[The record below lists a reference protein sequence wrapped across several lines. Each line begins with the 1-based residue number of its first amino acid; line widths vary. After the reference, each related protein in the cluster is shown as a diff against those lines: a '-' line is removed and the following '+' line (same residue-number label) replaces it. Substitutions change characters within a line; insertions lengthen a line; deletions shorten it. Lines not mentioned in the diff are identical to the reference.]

1 MSGWQLPAE
10 GAPSAP
16 AAEDW
21 VMPAPMAGG
30 TRSVVRTGPSGLL
43 LGTTRNE
50 RGETSSLAV
59 RLFRNR
65 PTRVFL
71 AVPEY
76 VSWVLAFRCVALG
89 AHLTVL
95 TGDPRRW
102 GRLVRA
108 VTDSGG
114 SVDLLGPDGTPP
126 GSGRPYRPSLV
137 LDDVAH
143 YDGSQAALGPWQ
155 AVLVN
160 ENAAAS
166 GAVFQLRSCDMAV
179 VGPCDARVTENLR
192 RAYALGPRQVRD
204 CTALGQDEVVLAM
217 PRRLLR
223 VQVPPT
229 PTEYG
234 VLFRA

>member
-10 GAPSAP
+10 AQ
-16 AAEDW
+16 
-21 VMPAPMAGG
+21 PAPEVDDWAMPSPMAEP

-43 LGTTRNE
+43 LGTTPGTGSGTE
-50 RGETSSLAV
+50 PTPLAV
-59 RLFRNR
+59 RIFRNR

-76 VSWVLAFRCVALG
+76 VSWLLAYRCISLG
-89 AHLTVL
+89 AHLSL
-95 TGDPRRW
+95 MAADPARW

-108 VTDSGG
+108 VHDSGG
-114 SVDLLGPDGTPP
+114 SADLLGPDQSPP

-137 LDDVAH
+137 VDDIAH

-155 AVLVN
+155 AVLVS

-166 GAVFQLRSCDMAV
+166 GAVFQLRSCDMAL
-179 VGPCDARVTENLR
+179 VGPCDARVVENLR
-192 RAYALGPRQVRD
+192 RAYALSPRQVRD
-204 CTALGQDEVVLAM
+204 CAGLAQDEVVLAM

-229 PTEYG
+229 PTEYR
-234 VLFRA
+234 VLFS